1 MNETALPHHSYEK
14 GSAAGE
20 AAGVLDERQA
30 VILELVRERGFAA
43 IEALAGRFAVTPQTI
58 RRAANRLCEQG
69 LLRRVHG
76 GVALPAPAQN
86 LAYEGRQVL
95 NLAAKQRIARAA
107 AAFLPDGA
115 SLFIGLGTTPEQVAL
130 ALADRRDLH
139 VITNSLNVAA
149 ALGRNPAIEITIA
162 GGTLRPRDR
171 DVIGDAAAAFF
182 ARFKADFGVFGV
194 GGIDE
199 DGTLLDFHLGEVEAR
214 QAMRANCRTS
224 VLVADGSKFGRN
236 ATARGGRLGEVDH
249 FFTDAAVPPAY
260 AGLVAESRARL
271 HVAAVTPAAA

>member
-1 MNETALPHHSYEK
+1 MK
-14 GSAAGE
+14 SAASGRL
-20 AAGVLDERQA
+20 GPIVLDERQA
-30 VILELVRERGFAA
+30 LILELVRERGFAA
-43 IEALAGRFAVTPQTI
+43 IEALADRFAVTPQTI

-76 GVALPAPAQN
+76 GIALPAPAQN

-107 AAFLPDGA
+107 AAFLPDRA

-149 ALGRNPAIEITIA
+149 ALARNPAIEITIA

-171 DVIGDAAAAFF
+171 DVIGDGAAAFF
-182 ARFKADFGVFGV
+182 ARFKADFGIFGV

-199 DGTLLDFHLGEVEAR
+199 EGTLLDFQLGEVEAR
-214 QAMRANCRTS
+214 LAMQANCRTA
-224 VLVADGSKFGRN
+224 VLVADASKFGRN
-236 ATARGGRLGEVDH
+236 ATARGGRLGDIDH
-249 FFTDAAVPPAY
+249 LFTDSAVPPAY
-260 AGLVAESRARL
+260 AGMVAESGVAL
-271 HVAAVTPAAA
+271 HVAADAAEAA

>member
-1 MNETALPHHSYEK
+1 M
-14 GSAAGE
+14 
-20 AAGVLDERQA
+20 LDERQA
-30 VILELVRERGFAA
+30 AILELVRERGFAA
-43 IEALAGRFAVTPQTI
+43 IEVLADRFAVTPQTI

-76 GVALPAPAQN
+76 GVALPAAMQN

-95 NLAAKQRIARAA
+95 NLEAKQRIARAA
-107 AAFLPDGA
+107 ARFIPDGA

-130 ALADRRDLH
+130 ALAGRRDLH

-149 ALGRNPAIEITIA
+149 ALARNPAIEITIA

-171 DVIGDAAAAFF
+171 DVIGEAAAIFF
-182 ARFKADFGVFGV
+182 GRFKADFGVFGV

-214 QAMRANCRTS
+214 QAMHANCRTS

-236 ATARGGRLGEVDH
+236 ATARGGRLDEVDH
-249 FFTDAAVPPAY
+249 LFTDIEVPRDY
-260 AGLVAESRARL
+260 AELVAASGVAL
-271 HVAAVTPAAA
+271 HVAGRVNG